1 MKKNKCDKGTPY
13 IHYSNCH
20 EDARLLCSYVP
31 ENAVSIL
38 SVASALDNSLALL
51 TEDNRKVLSVDN
63 NPTQVFLSCLKK
75 TAIANLSY
83 EEYLI
88 FIGVKEGNVSELY
101 NQISMKLDSKTKT
114 YFDAH
119 PDLLFEKKLIHCG
132 RFESYFQIFKNKIFP
147 LTTSKKRIQEFM
159 KQETIEEQITFYQKY
174 INTLRFKLLFK
185 IFFSKRVMKKKGRD
199 QAFFKYNT
207 GSQAK
212 ALKARFEL
220 GLKHHLNKDNPYLN
234 YVVLN
239 EFKALPPY
247 LEKEAYQRIQKNID
261 NLEIREGTILEILKE
276 HHTFD
281 FMNLSD
287 IFEYMSEE
295 ETKEHEHWIVQSLSS
310 YGRVCFWNMM
320 NERKLRTLSRIN
332 SIDDLILDRAFY
344 YKDFLV
350 YEKE

>member
-1 MKKNKCDKGTPY
+1 
-13 IHYSNCH
+13 
-20 EDARLLCSYVP
+20 
-31 ENAVSIL
+31 
-38 SVASALDNSLALL
+38 
-51 TEDNRKVLSVDN
+51 
-63 NPTQVFLSCLKK
+63 
-75 TAIANLSY
+75 
-83 EEYLI
+83 
-88 FIGVKEGNVSELY
+88 
-101 NQISMKLDSKTKT
+101 
-114 YFDAH
+114 
-119 PDLLFEKKLIHCG
+119 
-132 RFESYFQIFKNKIFP
+132 
-147 LTTSKKRIQEFM
+147 
-159 KQETIEEQITFYQKY
+159 
-174 INTLRFKLLFK
+174 
-185 IFFSKRVMKKKGRD
+185 
-199 QAFFKYNT
+199 
-207 GSQAK
+207 
-212 ALKARFEL
+212 
-220 GLKHHLNKDNPYLN
+220 LKHHLNKDNPYLN

-261 NLEIREGTILEILKE
+261 NLEIREETILEILKE

-320 NERKLRTLSRIN
+320 NERKFRTLSRIN